1 MNLILFHILAD
12 LRNKVESLTEKNK
25 QLKAENKLL
34 KDTLAIERYKRC
46 PLNTND
52 DRC

>member
-1 MNLILFHILAD
+1 MNIIVFQILSD
-12 LRNKVESLTEKNK
+12 LRSKVETLREENK

-46 PLNTND
+46 PLND
-52 DRC
+52 SGDRC